1 MYAEEE
7 VVTDTQN
14 ERDELQVTEAQEK
27 VSERG
32 NLTTTE
38 TQQGRVSGRDELKG
52 IGTQENK

>member
-52 IGTQENK
+52 IETQENK